1 MFAKRKGGWKLTKDI
16 SWGVGKKET
25 DLRVT
30 VPNGFPFESSV
41 PWWATWFLDP
51 DDPDFLLPAAVHDW
65 FLENGYRRAFA
76 DSQWYDAALSVKAP
90 KFKRE
95 VAYTLMV
102 IRSRFLRLKE

>member
-1 MFAKRKGGWKLTKDI
+1 MFTKSGEEWLVLKPIDWGLGRKHT
-16 SWGVGKKET
+16 EH
-25 DLRVT
+25 RVT

-51 DDPDFLLPAAVHDW
+51 DDPNFLLAAAVHDW
-65 FLENGYRRAFA
+65 LLENGYRRAFA
-76 DSQWYDAALSVKAP
+76 DSQWYEAALSVKAP

-102 IRSRFLRLKE
+102 IRSRFVGLKK